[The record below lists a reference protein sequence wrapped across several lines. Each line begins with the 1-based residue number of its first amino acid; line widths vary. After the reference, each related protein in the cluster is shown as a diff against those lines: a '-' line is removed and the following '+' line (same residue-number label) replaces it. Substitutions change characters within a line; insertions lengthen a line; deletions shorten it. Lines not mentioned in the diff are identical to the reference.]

1 MNRITTGLLISS
13 LLLSSALL
21 AAEPGSKSDFS
32 LADARD
38 CIRLNKDLNLASQQM
53 LSTEKLKA
61 ELASKV
67 SYLEKVIKERRT
79 LIEQLDQ
86 RHYQQNNDNYN
97 QLIEQF
103 ESLRAERK
111 DTIRQYNTQHELHVS
126 QHNSV
131 VRLEQRFSADCLS
144 NISLS
149 ETVYQQACAAE
160 DVRWCSAF
168 EFN

>member
-1 MNRITTGLLISS
+1 MNRITTGFIVSS
-13 LLLSSALL
+13 LLVTNTLQ
-21 AAEPGSKSDFS
+21 AAEPEFN
-32 LADARD
+32 LANARD

-53 LSTEKLKA
+53 LRTEKEKA

-67 SYLEKVIKERRT
+67 RYLEKVIEERRL
-79 LIEQLDQ
+79 LIKQLDQ
-86 RHYQQNNDNYN
+86 RRYQENNDNYN

-131 VRLEQRFSADCLS
+131 IRLEQRFSSTCLS

-149 ETVYQQACAAE
+149 ESVYRQACESE

-168 EFN
+168 NFN